1 MKPADEIYSI
11 YAKAYDAILPKTRC
25 YQELVQETVSAL
37 EGKKTILDAGVGT
50 GLVTMSLNHPGRTVY
65 GIDINESM
73 LAKAAEKVKQN
84 QAGSRVFLS
93 LQDINDLSFPDA
105 FFDGVA
111 CLNVLYHTYDYRT
124 PLKEL
129 ARVSKN
135 GAVLVLSGPNLR
147 FHRENFLTHVLEEF
161 AEKEDPRQYCPDLGI
176 VVESTLKL
184 AKTRIKHCISAEKMA
199 AVLQEIGFHQI
210 ITAHDDAYYGN
221 SYFVA
226 AEK

>member
-1 MKPADEIYSI
+1 
-11 YAKAYDAILPKTRC
+11 
-25 YQELVQETVSAL
+25 
-37 EGKKTILDAGVGT
+37 
-50 GLVTMSLNHPGRTVY
+50 
-65 GIDINESM
+65 M

-84 QAGSRVFLS
+84 QAGSRIFLS

-184 AKTRIKHCISAEKMA
+184 AKTRIT
-199 AVLQEIGFHQI
+199 L
-210 ITAHDDAYYGN
+210 
-221 SYFVA
+221 YFC
-226 AEK
+226 